1 MAIELNH
8 TIVAARD
15 KRASAMFVTD
25 LFGLPA
31 PAPFGPFLV
40 VTLAN
45 GVSLDFMDTAD
56 DIRPQHYAFLVSE
69 AEFET
74 IFDIAVTLVFV
85 AVIALRQLVLVA

>member
-31 PAPFGPFLV
+31 DPG
-40 VTLAN
+40 
-45 GVSLDFMDTAD
+45 G
-56 DIRPQHYAFLVSE
+56 
-69 AEFET
+69 
-74 IFDIAVTLVFV
+74 
-85 AVIALRQLVLVA
+85 